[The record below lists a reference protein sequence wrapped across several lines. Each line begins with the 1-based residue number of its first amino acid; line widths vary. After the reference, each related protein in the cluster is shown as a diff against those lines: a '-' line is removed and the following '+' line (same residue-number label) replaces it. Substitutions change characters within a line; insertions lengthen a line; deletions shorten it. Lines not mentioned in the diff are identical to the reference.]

1 MPEWLITTL
10 ITLVANIVVWL
21 VATGKFIER
30 MKNVEK
36 RVDAM
41 EKKFDNRTMLP
52 ECLKVV
58 NANLLSN
65 ACIAAD
71 IKEALARLETKVEF
85 IIDSKDNSWNGK
97 DRRLK

>member
-1 MPEWLITTL
+1 MPDWLITLLVTL
-10 ITLVANIVVWL
+10 GANAMVWL
-21 VATGKFIER
+21 IAIGRFLER
-30 MKNVEK
+30 MKNLEK
-36 RVDAM
+36 RM
-41 EKKFDNRTMLP
+41 GNLETKFDNRTMLP

-65 ACIAAD
+65 AGIAAD

-85 IIDSKDNSWNGK
+85 IIDSKVKNWNGK